1 MYAPPLRYKREALA
15 AHSRL
20 EEGQGKADPGW
31 TLTQHR
37 LGFTPNNPVLN
48 LLRAQAIQ
56 HTVDVALLHKW
67 LVVPVANPPFVPVL
81 EPGQGFRDKS
91 LEAFVPSGRTGTKVA

>member
-15 AHSRL
+15 AHSRQTL
-20 EEGQGKADPGW
+20 W
-31 TLTQHR
+31 TLSQHK

-56 HTVDVALLHKW
+56 HSGHRVLRTGGPNHSKPVVFIVFLHLDW
-67 LVVPVANPPFVPVL
+67 ANPSYP
-81 EPGQGFRDKS
+81 EYSTSGFRRVHYATR
-91 LEAFVPSGRTGTKVA
+91 L